1 MPLQRRLDVCR
12 HARALDRA
20 NEWAWSLEEGLGT
33 RLRARAG
40 DMDMLTTSFHTVSQ
54 SQTSCESLATRD

>member
-33 RLRARAG
+33 RLG
-40 DMDMLTTSFHTVSQ
+40 ELELVTLLTTSFHIVSQ